1 MTTYYNTHGTK
12 FFSYGVITKDGKK
25 MFGRF
30 ETSGRNV
37 WFPVAELSLTNPK
50 GE

>member
-1 MTTYYNTHGTK
+1 MNTYYSAQGVK
-12 FFSYGVITKDGKK
+12 FFTYGVKTKDGKK
-25 MFGRF
+25 LFGRF

-37 WFPVAELSLTNPK
+37 WFPVAELFETNPK